1 MMVEPKN
8 FFSQLEARLTQVIQA
23 LNSLQTENKK
33 LIGKNEKLKKDLEEV
48 TEKKYLKDQKIEQL
62 KGDRLEVQARV
73 EKIMQKI
80 TVLE

>member
-1 MMVEPKN
+1 MVEPKN
-8 FFSQLEARLTQVIQA
+8 FFSQLEARLTQVIQV

>member
-1 MMVEPKN
+1 MVESKN
-8 FFSQLEARLTQVIQA
+8 VFSQLETRLTQVIRV

-33 LIGKNEKLKKDLEEV
+33 LMGKNEKLKKDLEEV
-48 TEKKYLKDQKIEQL
+48 TEKNYLKDQKIEQL

-73 EKIMQKI
+73 EKIMQKM

>member
-1 MMVEPKN
+1 MVESKN
-8 FFSQLEARLTQVIQA
+8 VFSQLEARLTQVIRV

-33 LIGKNEKLKKDLEEV
+33 LMGKNEKLKKDLEEV
-48 TEKKYLKDQKIEQL
+48 TEKNYLKDQKIEQL

-73 EKIMQKI
+73 EKIMQKM

>member
-1 MMVEPKN
+1 MVESKKV
-8 FFSQLEARLTQVIQA
+8 FSQLETRLTQVIRV

-33 LIGKNEKLKKDLEEV
+33 LMGKNEKLKKDLEEV
-48 TEKKYLKDQKIEQL
+48 TEKNYLKDQKIEQL

-73 EKIMQKI
+73 EKIMQKM

>member
-1 MMVEPKN
+1 MVEPKN
-8 FFSQLEARLTQVIQA
+8 FFSQLEARLTQVIQV

-33 LIGKNEKLKKDLEEV
+33 LMGKNEKLKKDLEEV

>member
-1 MMVEPKN
+1 MVESKI
-8 FFSQLEARLTQVIQA
+8 FFSQLETRLTQVIQV

-33 LIGKNEKLKKDLEEV
+33 LMGKNEKLKKDLEEV
-48 TEKKYLKDQKIEQL
+48 TEKNYLKDQKIEQL

-73 EKIMQKI
+73 EKIMQKM

>member
-1 MMVEPKN
+1 MVESKI
-8 FFSQLEARLTQVIQA
+8 FFSQLETRLTQVIQV

-33 LIGKNEKLKKDLEEV
+33 LMGKNEKLKKDLEEV
-48 TEKKYLKDQKIEQL
+48 TEENYLKDQKIEQL

-73 EKIMQKI
+73 EKIMQKM

>member
-1 MMVEPKN
+1 MVESKN
-8 FFSQLEARLTQVIQA
+8 VFSQLEARLTQIIRV

-33 LIGKNEKLKKDLEEV
+33 LMGKNEKLKKDLEEV
-48 TEKKYLKDQKIEQL
+48 TEKNYLKDQKIEQL

-73 EKIMQKI
+73 EKIMQKM